1 MSNPVIIAAMAAPT
15 RPTWRWPARL
25 VTAAVLAAALVPA
38 AGCGPGHSARYS
50 RKQAQKSLQKLE
62 TPGLLLGEF
71 TLTQV
76 VDGDTVKVDGL
87 DSSLRLI
94 ALDCEETF
102 KNDDDKRGV
111 ETDWN
116 AYLVN
121 KRGDSKRPVKAAT
134 PMGEIAKQFGKQFF
148 ADADKVRLE
157 RDDAR
162 EIRDRYNRYL
172 AYVLVQRRG
181 TWVNYNVEVV
191 RAGMSPYFSKYGYSR
206 RYHQEFVAAEREARA
221 AGRGIW
227 APTAPA
233 ATDDYDERKAWW
245 DARADFVAAFDR
257 AGRGPGP
264 DHFLAVTPL
273 GPHPASSR
281 PWLGK
286 PVTLLGTVGEVKLGD
301 RGPTRVLLSRR
312 INSDFPL
319 VFFDKD
325 ALAATG
331 LIGWR
336 GEFIAVT
343 GVVDRVRR
351 TGTTQ
356 RRKACRSS
364 SSRPSQITLLA
375 HPRADPARAGR
386 RRRRADRRRPSAVRL
401 VRPPPEVAPLTRTDT
416 ATPTCHK
423 QGMAFA
429 TRRVLFALVHAAR
442 CWGWA

>member
-227 APTAPA
+227 APTAMSYR
-233 ATDDYDERKAWW
+233 DYDERKAWW
-245 DARADFVAAFDR
+245 DARAEFIAAFDR
-257 AGRGPGP
+257 QAEGRT
-264 DHFLAVTPL
+264 DHFPVTQWDL
-273 GPHPASSR
+273 TRHLEA
-281 PWLGK
+281 LVGK
-286 PVTLLGTVGEVKLGD
+286 QVTLLGTVGEVKIGD

-312 INSDFPL
+312 MFSDFPL

-325 ALAATG
+325 ALVASG

-343 GVVDRVRR
+343 GVVTEYENRHNHKKTLQIVVD
-351 TGTTQ
+351 
-356 RRKACRSS
+356 
-364 SSRPSQITLLA
+364 RPSQITLSPIPGLTL
-375 HPRADPARAGR
+375 PAPVGDA
-386 RRRRADRRRPSAVRL
+386 AAPSASA
-401 VRPPPEVAPLTRTDT
+401 EAAPGST
-416 ATPTCHK
+416 AP
-423 QGMAFA
+423 GGAP
-429 TRRVLFALVHAAR
+429 
-442 CWGWA
+442 